1 MDIIKFTQMLEE
13 NSEPVISSKY
23 LLSLWYDKKGNWD
36 KAHQIV
42 QDIPDSNAAWIHAY
56 LHRKEGDLSNAG
68 YWYSRAGKKP
78 QQNNLNEEWKILV
91 KHFCENER

>member
-1 MDIIKFTQMLEE
+1 MDLKKFTQMLEE
-13 NSEPVISSKY
+13 NIEPVISSKY
-23 LLSLWYDKKGNWD
+23 LLLHWYDYKGNWD

-68 YWYSRAGKKP
+68 YWYSRAGKKSP
-78 QQNNLNEEWKILV
+78 KTSLNEEWKILV
-91 KHFCENER
+91 KHFCENDW